1 MVRTFYA
8 QRKLSLNE
16 GSYMNQTSQKEEKF
30 ISIYKK
36 TVDEVYQFIFLRV
49 GFDESIAEDMTQ
61 DIFLDVFKG
70 MNGFKGLCSE
80 RTWIFK
86 IAKNKLYDFYRKR
99 YNQTAQLVEID
110 NQLAEQLSDD
120 KQDIEQYMEI
130 VFETQA
136 VCDSLNSLPP
146 HYKIILLL
154 KYIDNKSIKQIAEIV
169 HRSPKAIESLLKR
182 ARNAFLEQY
191 QSSQEKEEL
200 LK

>member
-1 MVRTFYA
+1 
-8 QRKLSLNE
+8 
-16 GSYMNQTSQKEEKF
+16 MNQTSQKEEKF

-169 HRSPKAIESLLKR
+169 HRSPKAIESLLK
-182 ARNAFLEQY
+182 
-191 QSSQEKEEL
+191 
-200 LK
+200 